1 VNGASIDGDSDW
13 GKLKLGSAGGDYAV
27 SEVKEYPDDSE
38 KLFTITLNV
47 YGSGSGN
54 SKISLRGQTASFLWD
69 DGEPPNWEVYT
80 APVNKTWR
88 YIQIK
93 VEWKV

>member
-1 VNGASIDGDSDW
+1 VNGPTIDGDSDW
-13 GKLKLGSAGGDYAV
+13 GSLKLGSVGSEYAV

-54 SKISLRGQTASFLWD
+54 SKISLRGQAASFLWD
-69 DGEPPNWEVYT
+69 DVEPSWIEYT
-80 APVNKTWR
+80 GPTTKTWK
-88 YIQIK
+88 YVQIK
-93 VEWKV
+93 VEWKA